1 MVINVISGG
10 LEMSGISHTAAKKS
24 SRNAK
29 NGLEDPVSVEL
40 PLLRK
45 NGTLSLEPKE
55 ILSMRYVQT
64 DEEPVTK
71 FLKAITT
78 LRRSRHTTEKL
89 REEGQAA
96 KGADASMIEPE
107 ANLEEEELSDWMQPH
122 GCNSMNGPIDPT
134 LWMEPV
140 DAALWMQ
147 NLWIQKSSDY
157 EDNLKHDELNNLV
170 RPPEKLH
177 STNLI
182 SDEPKPSLISSH
194 KLKVSLSI
202 FHQEKTKRAPE

>member
-1 MVINVISGG
+1 
-10 LEMSGISHTAAKKS
+10 
-24 SRNAK
+24 
-29 NGLEDPVSVEL
+29 
-40 PLLRK
+40 
-45 NGTLSLEPKE
+45 
-55 ILSMRYVQT
+55 
-64 DEEPVTK
+64 
-71 FLKAITT
+71 
-78 LRRSRHTTEKL
+78 
-89 REEGQAA
+89 
-96 KGADASMIEPE
+96 MIEPE
-107 ANLEEEELSDWMQPH
+107 ANLEEEEFSDWMQPH

-182 SDEPKPSLISSH
+182 SDEPKPSLISS
-194 KLKVSLSI
+194 KLCLWSKVLKKLIHRPHPSTLGL
-202 FHQEKTKRAPE
+202 R

>member
-1 MVINVISGG
+1 
-10 LEMSGISHTAAKKS
+10 MSGISHTAAKKS

-78 LRRSRHTTEKL
+78 LRRSRHTTKKL

-96 KGADASMIEPE
+96 NGCQTRRADASMIEPE

-157 EDNLKHDELNNLV
+157 EDNLKHDELNNLHLKQTYIDSANQTGSFASILTTNDSCFFALRARLSAFEFCV
-170 RPPEKLH
+170 R
-177 STNLI
+177 
-182 SDEPKPSLISSH
+182 
-194 KLKVSLSI
+194 SI
-202 FHQEKTKRAPE
+202 